1 MSKRPNTPEHRLMAR
16 VQRDEAHARGEAAR
30 RIASP
35 EPISPHHYHAC
46 HYCTTPSAE
55 RGHGL
60 MFSRTTYYRADGE
73 LMAKISNV
81 ELCTACNGYG
91 YVLTQLGRDYAEAM
105 RTGRLKENSSRRV
118 A

>member
-16 VQRDEAHARGEAAR
+16 VQRDEAHARSDAAQR
-30 RIASP
+30 TASKLP
-35 EPISPHHYHAC
+35 PSPHHYARC
-46 HYCTTPSAE
+46 GYCTEPGAD

-91 YVLTQLGRDYAEAM
+91 YVLTQLGRDYAEAV
-105 RTGRLKENSSRRV
+105 RTGRVKENSARRV